1 MNIILIGEPKI
12 GKSTLLSKS
21 INQID
26 SPLIKFQGVISKEIR
41 DENQI
46 RQGFRAITSSGVNEI
61 FAHKKEIESQITVG
75 EYKIDN
81 QAIKETF
88 IYQIDQ
94 FLDSKDDFFYL
105 DEIGRIQMAS
115 TEFRTS
121 YPKLLIDPRPLVA
134 TVSNDEPW
142 TKDLTG
148 RLNSFVIEVNLF
160 NRDSLA
166 DTLTSIMKGLIFIP
180 KLNEDQI
187 YYLIQ
192 KARYYLNINNPTLV
206 QYLFE
211 RTTKYLV
218 EKRFKYL
225 SEDEIIVEGDRE
237 RHRILVIKEGQ
248 YVCDCNL
255 FNGRNE
261 FDGQYGDCPHIQ
273 TLRLDKLTTK

>member
-12 GKSTLLSKS
+12 GKSTLLSTALS
-21 INQID
+21 QID
-26 SPLIKFQGVISKEIR
+26 PTLYKFQGVLSKEII
-41 DENQI
+41 DEDQI
-46 RQGFRAITSSGVNEI
+46 RKGFKAITSSNISKI
-61 FAHKKEIESQITVG
+61 FAHKEDIDSDITVG
-75 EYKIDN
+75 KYRIDN
-81 QAIKETF
+81 QAIKDSF
-88 IYQIDQ
+88 IFQINQ
-94 FLDSKDDFFYL
+94 FLGSDTNFFYL

-115 TEFRTS
+115 SEFRQS

-148 RLNSFVIEVNLF
+148 RLNSFVINVNLM
-160 NRDSLA
+160 NRDDLVN
-166 DTLTSIMKGLIFIP
+166 TLTSIMKGLNFI
-180 KLNEDQI
+180 KNLNEDQI

-192 KARYYLNINNPTLV
+192 KAQYYLEINNHTLI

-211 RTTKYLV
+211 RSTKYLI
-218 EKRFKYL
+218 EKRFRYI
-225 SEDEIIVEGDRE
+225 SEDEIIVDGDSE
-237 RHRILVIKEGQ
+237 KHRILVIKEGQ

-273 TLRLDKLTTK
+273 TIRLNKLAK